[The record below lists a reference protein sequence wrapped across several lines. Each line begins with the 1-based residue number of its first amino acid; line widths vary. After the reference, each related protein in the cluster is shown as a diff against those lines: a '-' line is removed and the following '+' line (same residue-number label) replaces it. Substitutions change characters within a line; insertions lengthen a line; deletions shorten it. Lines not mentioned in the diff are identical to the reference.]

1 MKALSLISDVADFF
15 LQKNGNLYMK
25 KFYHKKEFSN
35 NIKQI

>member
-1 MKALSLISDVADFF
+1 MKELSLTSDVEDFF
-15 LQKNGNLYMK
+15 LQKNGNLYMG